1 MLEKIRALKD
11 SRLVRTL
18 AGRFDSNRIG
28 MRLLK
33 YFGMAL
39 LVLAA
44 IMTLTFNHF
53 FEENYVERTQLQ
65 MYRRALSVADIVR
78 EKDIVS
84 HDEAEMAR
92 IMRNVNKVT
101 DDDIWIAYRDGT
113 VVFCNHM
120 PPPKEDMEHMRRV
133 AARMGRSLHSEL
145 ESIQSGQEQRM
156 SRIRRSPNIVFS
168 RKSVSEL
175 PHDYQDIIR
184 RGLKG
189 ETVIREGYDSHIEE
203 TTSYVT
209 APVYGADGGIQAV
222 VVLRQPV
229 FGLNQSLHE
238 IAKIYAFCLIAAIIT
253 AFVIAAAL
261 SLKFTDPLR
270 RMKSVA
276 SEIASGNYKA
286 RSYITQKDEIGQLA
300 QTIDGMAA
308 KLEKAD
314 NETKQMEKSRKIFIS
329 NISHELRTPVTVVR
343 GSLEA
348 LRDKVVTDPAE
359 VEHYYDT
366 MYNEVLFQQR
376 LINDLLELTRLQNP
390 EFSIEKK
397 PLNFCSV
404 IRDAVRSSRHI
415 ARSRQVTV
423 SADLDT
429 DMYKLTGD
437 YGRLNQML
445 LIFLDNAI
453 KFSREGGSIE
463 VSLKDRVLRIT
474 DHGTGIRPED
484 LDHIFERFYHTWDAQ
499 NKSGSGLGL
508 TIARSICERH
518 NIVCN
523 VMSEYGKG
531 TTIIL
536 SLPAPEP
543 LDGAM

>member
-1 MLEKIRALKD
+1 MLEKIRALRD

-18 AGRFDSNRIG
+18 AGRLGSNRIG

-39 LVLAA
+39 LALAA
-44 IMTLTFNHF
+44 IMTLTFNYF

-78 EKDIVS
+78 EKDIVT
-84 HDEAEMAR
+84 HDQAEMAR
-92 IMRNVNKVT
+92 IMRNVNRVT

-113 VVFCNHM
+113 VVFCNHV
-120 PPPKEDMEHMRRV
+120 PPPQEDMEHMRRV

-145 ESIQSGQEQRM
+145 ESIQSGRE
-156 SRIRRSPNIVFS
+156 RRRTRTASVVFS
-168 RKSVSEL
+168 RKSVYEL
-175 PHDYQDIIR
+175 PRDYQDIIR
-184 RGLKG
+184 KGLKG
-189 ETVIREGYDSHIEE
+189 ETAIRAGYDSHIEE
-203 TTSYVT
+203 ATSYVT
-209 APVYGADGGIQAV
+209 APVYSKDGGIQAV

-238 IAKIYAFCLIAAIIT
+238 IAKIYALCLIAAVIA

-270 RMKSVA
+270 RMESVA

-286 RSYITQKDEIGQLA
+286 RSYITQQDEIGQLA

-308 KLEKAD
+308 RLEKAV
-314 NETKQMEKSRKIFIS
+314 NETKQMERSRKIFIS

-359 VEHYYDT
+359 VGRYYDT

-429 DMYKLTGD
+429 AMYKLTGD

-453 KFSREGGSIE
+453 KFSQEGGSIE
-463 VSLKDRVLRIT
+463 VSLKDRVLRIA
-474 DHGTGIRPED
+474 DHGTGIRSED
-484 LDHIFERFYHTWDAQ
+484 LEHVFERFYHTWDVQ

-518 NIVCN
+518 NIVCSI
-523 VMSEYGKG
+523 MSEYGKG

-543 LDGAM
+543 LDGTM